1 MKATEILEHEHR
13 VIQQVAS
20 GCAVCAEALR
30 SGTKVP
36 TDVLESIVDFFGK
49 YGDHYHRQQEEILLS
64 MLREKGDPFGSG
76 PIALIN
82 YENRKRRTLVD
93 QLSSAVRAHIT
104 CGGEITCR
112 GAAKGML
119 IETLGALAE
128 FFRGHI
134 WEEDCL
140 LLPMAEKV
148 LSETDKSSLADW
160 LHFIDSKSGAEA
172 KKAVEGFNAA
182 LHHCMDAIP
191 QPKQAHAA

>member
-1 MKATEILEHEHR
+1 MKVTEILEHEHR

-20 GCAVCAEALR
+20 SCGVCAEALR

-49 YGDHYHRQQEEILLS
+49 YGDHYHRQHEEILLS
-64 MLREKGDPFGSG
+64 MLREKGAPFGSG

-82 YENRKRRTLVD
+82 YENHKRRALVD

-104 CGGEITCR
+104 CG

-134 WEEDCL
+134 WKEDLL

-148 LSETDKSSLADW
+148 LSEEDKNLLADW
-160 LHFIDSKSGAEA
+160 LHFIESKNGAEA
-172 KKAVEGFNAA
+172 QKAVEGFNVA
-182 LHHCMDAIP
+182 LHHCTDAIA
-191 QPKQAHAA
+191 QPRKAQAA